1 MEADPKVHHSLPPHL
16 GVHLGHAVTFPKDI
30 FLSKQE
36 IFVDLKKHSSG
47 KKMIHSQNSIHKQ

>member
-16 GVHLGHAVTFPKDI
+16 GVHLGHAVTFPKNI

-36 IFVDLKKHSSG
+36 IFVDLKKHSSE
-47 KKMIHSQNSIHKQ
+47 KNDTFSEFYS